1 MLKLPPDFKRFKL
14 KKIQSLKEIFSIF
27 AIDFPWATGF
37 DKVLV
42 TKNGGFVITWS
53 KLFWRK
59 SAGKSF
65 RFALTTFKLILF
77 SIAFFVKSNSTSAI
91 QYETQTLITA
101 TIEDK
106 IVATG
111 KVLPED
117 EVNVVPQIA
126 GIIQEL
132 YVEEGDEISTGDL
145 IAKIKVVPNEQTLNS
160 AEGRVKSAQIVMNN
174 SKIEYER
181 NKVLYEKEI
190 ISEQDFN
197 SATLRYNQDMQ
208 NLSNAKSDLQIIKLG
223 SSGGSTITNTNV
235 RATVSGTILEIPV
248 EEGDQVIQANT
259 FNAGTIIATIADLN
273 KMIFEGQVD
282 EGEVGKLKVDM
293 PLVVTLG
300 AIEGK
305 EYEAKLRLIAPKGTE
320 VAGAI
325 QFKIEGEVYL
335 DDEYVVRAGYSAN
348 ASIVANKKEDV
359 LAISEA
365 LLQYDSKTKKPYV
378 EIETSSQKF
387 ERKNVKLGISD
398 GVNAELISGVSK
410 TDKIK
415 VWNRTEPD
423 KRGEV
428 EGEDAGYDN

>member
-1 MLKLPPDFKRFKL
+1 MKYLKYVGL
-14 KKIQSLKEIFSIF
+14 
-27 AIDFPWATGF
+27 
-37 DKVLV
+37 
-42 TKNGGFVITWS
+42 
-53 KLFWRK
+53 
-59 SAGKSF
+59 
-65 RFALTTFKLILF
+65 FALGFGILF

-259 FNAGTIIATIADLN
+259 FNAGTIIATLADLN

-348 ASIVANKKEDV
+348 ASIVANKKEDI

>member
-1 MLKLPPDFKRFKL
+1 MKYLKYLGL
-14 KKIQSLKEIFSIF
+14 
-27 AIDFPWATGF
+27 
-37 DKVLV
+37 
-42 TKNGGFVITWS
+42 
-53 KLFWRK
+53 
-59 SAGKSF
+59 
-65 RFALTTFKLILF
+65 FALGFGILF
-77 SIAFFVKSNSTSAI
+77 SIAFFIKSNSTSAI
-91 QYETQTLITA
+91 QYETQALITA

-398 GVNAELISGVSK
+398 GVNAELLSGVSK

>member
-1 MLKLPPDFKRFKL
+1 MKYLKYVGL
-14 KKIQSLKEIFSIF
+14 
-27 AIDFPWATGF
+27 
-37 DKVLV
+37 
-42 TKNGGFVITWS
+42 
-53 KLFWRK
+53 
-59 SAGKSF
+59 
-65 RFALTTFKLILF
+65 FALGFGILF

-235 RATVSGTILEIPV
+235 RATVSGTILEIPI

-428 EGEDAGYDN
+428 KGEDAGYDN

>member
-1 MLKLPPDFKRFKL
+1 MKYLKYVGL
-14 KKIQSLKEIFSIF
+14 
-27 AIDFPWATGF
+27 
-37 DKVLV
+37 
-42 TKNGGFVITWS
+42 
-53 KLFWRK
+53 
-59 SAGKSF
+59 
-65 RFALTTFKLILF
+65 FALGFGILF

-132 YVEEGDEISTGDL
+132 YVEEGDEVSSGDL

-174 SKIEYER
+174 SKIEFER
-181 NKVLYEKEI
+181 NKLLYEKEI

-282 EGEVGKLKVDM
+282 EGEVGKLSVNM
-293 PLVVTLG
+293 PLIVTLG

-305 EYEAKLRLIAPKGTE
+305 EYDAKLRLIAPKGTE

-348 ASIVANKKEDV
+348 ASIVAEKKVDV

-365 LLQYDSKTKKPYV
+365 LLQYDNKTKKPYV

-387 ERKNVKLGISD
+387 ERKDVKLGISD
-398 GVNAELISGVSK
+398 GVNAELLSGVSK

-423 KRGEV
+423 KRGDV
-428 EGEDAGYDN
+428 DSEDTGYDN

>member
-1 MLKLPPDFKRFKL
+1 MKYLKYIGIAALL
-14 KKIQSLKEIFSIF
+14 
-27 AIDFPWATGF
+27 
-37 DKVLV
+37 
-42 TKNGGFVITWS
+42 GGV
-53 KLFWRK
+53 
-59 SAGKSF
+59 
-65 RFALTTFKLILF
+65 LF
-77 SIAFFVKSNSTSAI
+77 STAFFIKSNSTSSI
-91 QYETQTLITA
+91 VYDTQTLITA

-126 GIIQEL
+126 GIIQEIL
-132 YVEEGDEISTGDL
+132 VEEGDQVSAGDL
-145 IAKIKVVPNEQTLNS
+145 IARIKVVPNEQTLNS
-160 AEGRVKSAQIVMNN
+160 AEGRVKSAQIVLKN
-174 SKIEYER
+174 SKTEFER
-181 NKVLYEKEI
+181 NKTLFSKEI

-197 SATLRYNQDMQ
+197 SVTLRYNQDMQ

-235 RATVSGTILEIPV
+235 RATVSGTILEIPIK
-248 EEGDQVIQANT
+248 EGDQVIQANT
-259 FNAGTIIATIADLN
+259 FNAGTTIATIADLD

-282 EGEVGKLKVDM
+282 EGEVGKLSVDM
-293 PLVVTLG
+293 PLIITLG

-305 EYEAKLRLIAPKGTE
+305 EYEAKLKLISPKGTE
-320 VAGAI
+320 VGGAI

-335 DDEYVVRAGYSAN
+335 DDEYVIRAGYSAN
-348 ASIVANKKEDV
+348 ASIVSERKVDV
-359 LAISEA
+359 IAISEA

-378 EIETSSQKF
+378 EIETSNQKF
-387 ERKNVKLGISD
+387 KRQDVKLGISD

-415 VWNRTEPD
+415 VWNKTEPD

-428 EGEDAGYDN
+428 EDNGWN

>member
-1 MLKLPPDFKRFKL
+1 MKYLKYVGL
-14 KKIQSLKEIFSIF
+14 
-27 AIDFPWATGF
+27 
-37 DKVLV
+37 
-42 TKNGGFVITWS
+42 
-53 KLFWRK
+53 
-59 SAGKSF
+59 
-65 RFALTTFKLILF
+65 FALGFGILF

-398 GVNAELISGVSK
+398 GVNAEIISGVSK

-423 KRGEV
+423 KRGEA

>member
-1 MLKLPPDFKRFKL
+1 MKYLKYVGL
-14 KKIQSLKEIFSIF
+14 
-27 AIDFPWATGF
+27 
-37 DKVLV
+37 
-42 TKNGGFVITWS
+42 
-53 KLFWRK
+53 
-59 SAGKSF
+59 
-65 RFALTTFKLILF
+65 FALGFGILF

-132 YVEEGDEISTGDL
+132 YVEEGDEVSTGDL

-174 SKIEYER
+174 SKIEFER
-181 NKVLYEKEI
+181 NKLLYEKEI

-282 EGEVGKLKVDM
+282 EGEVGKLSVNM
-293 PLVVTLG
+293 PLIVTLG

-305 EYEAKLRLIAPKGTE
+305 EYDAKLRLIAPKGTE

-348 ASIVANKKEDV
+348 ASIVAEKKVDV

-365 LLQYDSKTKKPYV
+365 LLQYDNKTKKPYV

-387 ERKNVKLGISD
+387 ERKDVKLGISD
-398 GVNAELISGVSK
+398 GVNAELLSGVSK
-410 TDKIK
+410 TDKMK
-415 VWNRTEPD
+415 VWNRTEPE
-423 KRGEV
+423 KRGDV
-428 EGEDAGYDN
+428 DSEDAGYDN

>member
-1 MLKLPPDFKRFKL
+1 MKYLKYVGL
-14 KKIQSLKEIFSIF
+14 
-27 AIDFPWATGF
+27 
-37 DKVLV
+37 
-42 TKNGGFVITWS
+42 
-53 KLFWRK
+53 
-59 SAGKSF
+59 
-65 RFALTTFKLILF
+65 FALGFGILF

-132 YVEEGDEISTGDL
+132 YVEEGDEILTGDL

>member
-1 MLKLPPDFKRFKL
+1 MKYLKYIGIAALIGGVL
-14 KKIQSLKEIFSIF
+14 F
-27 AIDFPWATGF
+27 AT
-37 DKVLV
+37 
-42 TKNGGFVITWS
+42 
-53 KLFWRK
+53 
-59 SAGKSF
+59 
-65 RFALTTFKLILF
+65 
-77 SIAFFVKSNSTSAI
+77 AFFIKSNSTSSI
-91 QYETQTLITA
+91 VYDTQTLITA

-117 EVNVVPQIA
+117 EVNIVPQIA
-126 GIIQEL
+126 GIIQEIL
-132 YVEEGDEISTGDL
+132 VEEGDELSAGDL
-145 IAKIKVVPNEQTLNS
+145 IARIKVVPNEQTLNS
-160 AEGRVKSAQIVMNN
+160 AEGRVKSAQIVLKN
-174 SKIEYER
+174 SKIEFER
-181 NKVLYEKEI
+181 NKALFSKEI

-197 SATLRYNQDMQ
+197 SVTLRYNQDMQ

-248 EEGDQVIQANT
+248 KEGDQVIQANT
-259 FNAGTIIATIADLN
+259 FNAGTTIATIADLD

-282 EGEVGKLKVDM
+282 EGEVGKLSVDM
-293 PLVVTLG
+293 PIITLG

-305 EYEAKLRLIAPKGTE
+305 EYEAKLKLISPKGTE
-320 VAGAI
+320 VGGAI

-335 DDEYVVRAGYSAN
+335 DDEYVIRAGYSAN
-348 ASIVANKKEDV
+348 ASIVSERKVDV
-359 LAISEA
+359 IAISEA

-378 EIETSSQKF
+378 EIETSNQKF
-387 ERKNVKLGISD
+387 KRQDVKLGISD

-415 VWNRTEPD
+415 VWNKTEPD

-428 EGEDAGYDN
+428 EDNGWN

>member
-1 MLKLPPDFKRFKL
+1 MKYLKYVGL
-14 KKIQSLKEIFSIF
+14 
-27 AIDFPWATGF
+27 
-37 DKVLV
+37 
-42 TKNGGFVITWS
+42 
-53 KLFWRK
+53 
-59 SAGKSF
+59 
-65 RFALTTFKLILF
+65 FALGFGILF

-132 YVEEGDEISTGDL
+132 YVEEGDEVSTGDL

-174 SKIEYER
+174 SKIEFER
-181 NKVLYEKEI
+181 NKLLYEKEI

-208 NLSNAKSDLQIIKLG
+208 NLSNAKSGLQIIKLG

-282 EGEVGKLKVDM
+282 EGEVGKLSVNM
-293 PLVVTLG
+293 PLIVTLG

-305 EYEAKLRLIAPKGTE
+305 EYDAKLRLIAPKGTE

-348 ASIVANKKEDV
+348 ASIVAEKKVDV

-365 LLQYDSKTKKPYV
+365 LLQYDNKTKKPYV

-387 ERKNVKLGISD
+387 ERKDVKLGISD
-398 GVNAELISGVSK
+398 GVNAELLSGVSK

-423 KRGEV
+423 KRGDV
-428 EGEDAGYDN
+428 DSEDAGYDN

>member
-1 MLKLPPDFKRFKL
+1 MKYLKYIGIAVLL
-14 KKIQSLKEIFSIF
+14 GGVLF
-27 AIDFPWATGF
+27 AT
-37 DKVLV
+37 
-42 TKNGGFVITWS
+42 
-53 KLFWRK
+53 
-59 SAGKSF
+59 
-65 RFALTTFKLILF
+65 
-77 SIAFFVKSNSTSAI
+77 AFFIKSNSTSSI
-91 QYETQTLITA
+91 VYDTQTLITA

-126 GIIQEL
+126 GIIQEIL
-132 YVEEGDEISTGDL
+132 VEEGDQVSAGDL
-145 IAKIKVVPNEQTLNS
+145 IARIKVVPNEQTLNS
-160 AEGRVKSAQIVMNN
+160 AEGRVKSAQIVLKN
-174 SKIEYER
+174 SKTEFER
-181 NKVLYEKEI
+181 NKTLFSKEI

-197 SATLRYNQDMQ
+197 SVTLRYNQDMQ

-235 RATVSGTILEIPV
+235 RATVSGTILEIPIK
-248 EEGDQVIQANT
+248 EGDQVIQANT
-259 FNAGTIIATIADLN
+259 FNAGTTIATIADLD

-282 EGEVGKLKVDM
+282 EGEVGKLSVDM
-293 PLVVTLG
+293 PLIITLG

-305 EYEAKLRLIAPKGTE
+305 EYEAKLKLISPKGTE
-320 VAGAI
+320 VGGAI

-335 DDEYVVRAGYSAN
+335 DDEYVIRAGYSAN
-348 ASIVANKKEDV
+348 ASIVSERKVDV
-359 LAISEA
+359 IAISEA

-378 EIETSSQKF
+378 EIETSNQKF
-387 ERKNVKLGISD
+387 KRQDVKLGISD

-415 VWNRTEPD
+415 VWNKTEPD

-428 EGEDAGYDN
+428 EDNGWN

>member
-1 MLKLPPDFKRFKL
+1 MKYLKYVGL
-14 KKIQSLKEIFSIF
+14 
-27 AIDFPWATGF
+27 
-37 DKVLV
+37 
-42 TKNGGFVITWS
+42 
-53 KLFWRK
+53 
-59 SAGKSF
+59 
-65 RFALTTFKLILF
+65 FALGFGILF

-91 QYETQTLITA
+91 QYETQTLIIA

-132 YVEEGDEISTGDL
+132 YVEEGDEVSSGDL

-174 SKIEYER
+174 SKIEFER
-181 NKVLYEKEI
+181 NKLLYEKEI

-282 EGEVGKLKVDM
+282 EGEVGKLSVNM
-293 PLVVTLG
+293 PLIVTLG

-305 EYEAKLRLIAPKGTE
+305 EYDAKLRLIAPKGTE

-348 ASIVANKKEDV
+348 ASIVAEKKVDV

-365 LLQYDSKTKKPYV
+365 LLQYDNKTKKPYV

-387 ERKNVKLGISD
+387 ERKDVKLGISD
-398 GVNAELISGVSK
+398 GVNAELLSGVSK

-423 KRGEV
+423 KRGDV
-428 EGEDAGYDN
+428 DSEDAGYDN

>member
-1 MLKLPPDFKRFKL
+1 MKYLKYIGIAALIGGVL
-14 KKIQSLKEIFSIF
+14 F
-27 AIDFPWATGF
+27 AT
-37 DKVLV
+37 
-42 TKNGGFVITWS
+42 
-53 KLFWRK
+53 
-59 SAGKSF
+59 
-65 RFALTTFKLILF
+65 
-77 SIAFFVKSNSTSAI
+77 AFFIKSNSTSSI
-91 QYETQTLITA
+91 VYDTQTLITA

-126 GIIQEL
+126 GIIQEIL
-132 YVEEGDEISTGDL
+132 VEEGDEVSAGDL
-145 IAKIKVVPNEQTLNS
+145 IARIKVVPNEQTLNS
-160 AEGRVKSAQIVMNN
+160 AEGRVKSAQIVLKN
-174 SKIEYER
+174 SKIEFER
-181 NKVLYEKEI
+181 NKALFSKEI

-197 SATLRYNQDMQ
+197 SVTLRYNQDMQ

-248 EEGDQVIQANT
+248 KEGDQVIQANT
-259 FNAGTIIATIADLN
+259 FNAGTTIATIADLD

-282 EGEVGKLKVDM
+282 EGEVGKLSVDM
-293 PLVVTLG
+293 PLVITLG

-305 EYEAKLRLIAPKGTE
+305 EYKAKLRLIAPKGTE
-320 VAGAI
+320 VGGAI

-335 DDEYVVRAGYSAN
+335 DDEYVIRAGYSAN
-348 ASIVANKKEDV
+348 ASIVSERKVNV
-359 LAISEA
+359 TAISEA

-378 EIETSSQKF
+378 EIEISNQKF
-387 ERKNVKLGISD
+387 KRQDVKLGISD

-415 VWNRTEPD
+415 VWNKTEPD

-428 EGEDAGYDN
+428 EDNGWN

>member
-1 MLKLPPDFKRFKL
+1 MKYLKYVGL
-14 KKIQSLKEIFSIF
+14 
-27 AIDFPWATGF
+27 
-37 DKVLV
+37 
-42 TKNGGFVITWS
+42 
-53 KLFWRK
+53 
-59 SAGKSF
+59 
-65 RFALTTFKLILF
+65 FALGFGILF

-174 SKIEYER
+174 SKIEYQR

-398 GVNAELISGVSK
+398 GVNAELLSGVSK

>member
-1 MLKLPPDFKRFKL
+1 MKYLKYVGL
-14 KKIQSLKEIFSIF
+14 
-27 AIDFPWATGF
+27 
-37 DKVLV
+37 
-42 TKNGGFVITWS
+42 
-53 KLFWRK
+53 
-59 SAGKSF
+59 
-65 RFALTTFKLILF
+65 FALGFGILF

-181 NKVLYEKEI
+181 NKVLYEKQI
-190 ISEQDFN
+190 ISDQDFN
-197 SATLRYNQDMQ
+197 SATLRYNQDRQ